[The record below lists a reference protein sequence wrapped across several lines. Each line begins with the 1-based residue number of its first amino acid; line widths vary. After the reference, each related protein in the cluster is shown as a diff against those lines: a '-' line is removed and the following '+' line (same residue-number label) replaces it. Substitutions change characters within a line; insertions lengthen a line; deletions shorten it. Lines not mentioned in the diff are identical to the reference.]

1 MRKDFLQDKGRILKE
16 MENLNA
22 YTRLWRQQGIRIPGR
37 ETELCANVEVCRE
50 RGSPEEGQVPRRNTR
65 QAELATQG
73 ERGGLGHLREKNWCT
88 RERHHDV
95 NALVCG
101 DRCVETGVSDAS

>member
-1 MRKDFLQDKGRILKE
+1 MRKDFLQDKRQILKE

-22 YTRLWRQQGIRIPGR
+22 CTYLWRQQGIQIPGR
-37 ETELCANVEVCRE
+37 DTELCANVEACRE

-73 ERGGLGHLREKNWCT
+73 ERGGLGHSRGKDWGT
-88 RERHHDV
+88 RERHRDV

-101 DRCVETGVSDAS
+101 DRCVGRGV

>member
-1 MRKDFLQDKGRILKE
+1 

-50 RGSPEEGQVPRRNTR
+50 RGSPEEGQVPGRNTR

-95 NALVCG
+95 NEMHW
-101 DRCVETGVSDAS
+101 CVETGVSDAS

>member
-1 MRKDFLQDKGRILKE
+1 MLTHTCGESRAFGYL
-16 MENLNA
+16 A
-22 YTRLWRQQGIRIPGR
+22 
-37 ETELCANVEVCRE
+37 ETQRYLAELCANVEVCRE

-73 ERGGLGHLREKNWCT
+73 ERGGWCT

-101 DRCVETGVSDAS
+101 DRCVEIGVSDAS